1 MKALHKRSWLSVILN
16 IMKKISLY
24 FFLMS
29 GFLSLWAQPADIYD
43 EKVSSA
49 GNVAATISNLGII
62 GNSFSGSYNLQGFP
76 SCEFPVGSG
85 VEHLFEGGLWVG
97 GFVNGEAAVTTGAID
112 DPTGYSN
119 GKAGFEFS
127 SKNPLGEM
135 SSLRSEPT
143 YNPFAISHQDFFS
156 TFTDTSTFIKTSTS
170 QIPISG
176 HLRPLGL
183 QVEFRSLNWNFP
195 FANFFVILNFR
206 IENIGDDVIDSMFF
220 AYWIDGVI
228 RNTNITPPGGTAF
241 YNKGGNGF
249 IDSMD
254 MAYEF
259 DAIGDIGFTDS
270 YVGTKFLGAEYNGVS
285 HQLLPNFD
293 INFNT
298 WQFRNSGDPLFFAPS
313 SDIQRYNKM
322 AFGMEEL
329 ANWPDIQA
337 VINGANN
344 RSNLISAGPIRQF
357 KPGDVIDVAFAIVCA
372 KRVLDGNPAAQNNDD
387 QRQNLITNAL
397 WAQTAYDGEDANSN
411 GTLDPGEDANR
422 DGRITRF
429 ILPAPPE
436 IPNTRVEVGDKQ
448 VEVYWARN
456 SESSIDPISKKMDF
470 EGFRLYKTP
479 LGFDIQDVQ
488 AIDTALVLVGQWDSV
503 GNNLFFDTGLESIR
517 LEEPVTFEG
526 DTNVYHYKYTF
537 ENVSNGWQHGIALTA
552 FDTGDEVNNLQSL
565 ESSITGNLFRTF
577 PGKRDNIGFE
587 NGDPFVY
594 PNPYY
599 GEAAWEGV
607 SKFEEDRKLYFANL
621 PAKCEIRIYTVAG
634 DLVDVIEHD
643 ADTYDG
649 SDSRWFETYSNPED
663 NAFAGGEH
671 AWDLLSR
678 DNQIIARGLYL
689 FVVIDEATGD
699 KRKGKFVII
708 K

>member
-1 MKALHKRSWLSVILN
+1 
-16 IMKKISLY
+16 MKKTSLCL
-24 FFLMS
+24 FLLVALLS
-29 GFLSLWAQPADIYD
+29 GWAQPADIYD
-43 EKVSSA
+43 EKVTSA
-49 GNVAATISNLGII
+49 GNVSATISNLGLI

-76 SCEFPVGSG
+76 SCEFPIGSG
-85 VEHLFEGGLWVG
+85 IEHLFEGGLWVG
-97 GFVNGEAAVTTGAID
+97 GFVNGEIAVTTGAID

-119 GKAGFEFS
+119 GKAGFEYT

-135 SSLRSEPT
+135 SSLRTEPT
-143 YNPFAISHQDFFS
+143 YNPTAISHQDFFS
-156 TFTDTSTFIKTSTS
+156 TFTDTSVFVKTSTS

-183 QVEFRSLNWNFP
+183 KVDFRSLNWNFP

-206 IENIGDDVIDSMFF
+206 IENIGNEVIDSMYF

-249 IDSMD
+249 IDSMT

-285 HQLLPNFD
+285 HQLLPNFS

-298 WQFRNSGDPLFFAPS
+298 WQFRNSGDPLYFAPS

-322 AFGMEEL
+322 AFGMQEL
-329 ANWPDIQA
+329 SNWPDIQA
-337 VINGANN
+337 VINSANN

-357 KPGDVIDVAFAIVCA
+357 KPGDVVEVAFGIVCA

-397 WAQTAYDGEDANSN
+397 WAQTAYDGEDANAN

-422 DGRITRF
+422 DGKITRF

-436 IPNTRVEVGDKQ
+436 IPQTRVEVGDNE
-448 VEVYWARN
+448 VEVFWSRN
-456 SESSIDPISKKMDF
+456 AEFSIDPISKKMDF

-479 LGFDIQDVQ
+479 VGFDIQDVQ
-488 AIDTALVLVGQWDSV
+488 SIDTALVLVGQWDSA
-503 GNNLFFDTGLESIR
+503 GNSLFFDTGLGSIR

-526 DTNVYHYKYTF
+526 DTNVYYYKYTF

-577 PGKRDNIGFE
+577 PGKRDNAGFE

-599 GEAAWEGV
+599 GEAAWEGI

-621 PAKCEIRIYTVAG
+621 PAQCEIRIYTVAG
-634 DLVDVIEHD
+634 DLVDVIEHN

-689 FVVIDEATGD
+689 FVVIDEATGE